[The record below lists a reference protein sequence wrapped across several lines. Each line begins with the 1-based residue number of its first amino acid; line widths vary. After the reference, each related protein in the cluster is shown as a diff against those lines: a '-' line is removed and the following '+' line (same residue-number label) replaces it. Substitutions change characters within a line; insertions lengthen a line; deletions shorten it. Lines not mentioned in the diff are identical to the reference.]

1 MDEKVFNAL
10 MKLCTEL
17 EEEAVWQLK
26 DADILSNVE
35 YYDDNYQYD
44 KLSYGILIQLC
55 VIAKFKHKI
64 KSLRNYDMIVKG
76 TYELKGDDLE

>member
-17 EEEAVWQLK
+17 EEEAVRQLK
-26 DADILSNVE
+26 DADI
-35 YYDDNYQYD
+35 
-44 KLSYGILIQLC
+44 
-55 VIAKFKHKI
+55 
-64 KSLRNYDMIVKG
+64 IVKG

>member
-26 DADILSNVE
+26 EADI
-35 YYDDNYQYD
+35 
-44 KLSYGILIQLC
+44 
-55 VIAKFKHKI
+55 FKQC
-64 KSLRNYDMIVKG
+64 
-76 TYELKGDDLE
+76 